1 MNTFAGF
8 AHPPE
13 QNAKLL
19 NNFFWEGL
27 LLVEVYSYQWSGPK
41 YPCKDPDTLH
51 FLVQKIFFVFIHV
64 LELSIEAVSGL
75 HIS

>member
-1 MNTFAGF
+1 M
-8 AHPPE
+8 
-13 QNAKLL
+13 
-19 NNFFWEGL
+19 
-27 LLVEVYSYQWSGPK
+27 EVYSYQWSGPK

-51 FLVQKIFFVFIHV
+51 FLVQKLFFVFIHV

>member
-19 NNFFWEGL
+19 YNFFWEGL
-27 LLVEVYSYQWSGPK
+27 LLMEVYSYQWSGPK